1 MKIVISKD
9 GAGRIP
15 KEIVKYLASK
25 GNEEAIYQLQTTFV
39 HVIYYFLNDFDRK
52 DPILIE
58 ACEKFNPSE
67 LKVVEIPDGVDY
79 YIQQDE
85 GMREYIVERS
95 RMGF

>member
-1 MKIVISKD
+1 MKIVISED
-9 GAGRIP
+9 STGRIP

-25 GNEEAIYQLQTTFV
+25 GNEEAIYQLQTFV
-39 HVIYYFLNDFDRK
+39 YNEYYFLNDFNRK

-79 YIQQDE
+79 YIKQNE
-85 GMREYIVERS
+85 GAREYIVERS
-95 RMGF
+95 RTWS

>member
-9 GAGRIP
+9 GTIP

-25 GNEEAIYQLQTTFV
+25 GNEEAIYQLQTFTFA
-39 HVIYYFLNDFDRK
+39 IYHFLDDFDRE

-67 LKVVEIPDGVDY
+67 LKVVEIPDDVDY
-79 YIQQDE
+79 CIQQNE
-85 GMREYIVERS
+85 SMKEYIVERS
-95 RMGF
+95 RMWF

>member
-9 GAGRIP
+9 SAGRIP

-25 GNEEAIYQLQTTFV
+25 GNEEAIYQLKTFTFA
-39 HVIYYFLNDFDRK
+39 ICYFLEDFNRE

-67 LKVVEIPDGVDY
+67 LKIVEMPDGVDY

-85 GMREYIVERS
+85 GAGEHIVERS
-95 RMGF
+95 RMWF

>member
-25 GNEEAIYQLQTTFV
+25 GNEEAIYQLKTFL
-39 HVIYYFLNDFDRK
+39 YATFYLLNDFDRK

-95 RMGF
+95 RM